1 MTQTSEAVSS
11 SRSALSGIDAIALQ
25 AMLRVEPLWSD
36 LVPASEAIALPD
48 KVVLHAGPPVGD
60 APSAPIRNSAAMAV
74 LFEGWAETEAD
85 AFRMID
91 RGAVRLVPAQDHAAV
106 VPLAAVLTRSM
117 LVQVV
122 SDRHNANNR
131 TVSPLNGGNG
141 PAMRLGKAGADVVRH
156 LHWLNGEFAMLW
168 RALLKHPV
176 PLLPIANAAL
186 ARGDDL
192 HGRTMAA
199 TDILARDLFGASE
212 PIPFLQ
218 QGPSFFLN
226 LWMAA
231 CQCMARAAV
240 GIGSSSAVIAIGSN
254 GNAFGLKIAGCPDR
268 WFTAT
273 AEPPSGNLEAGF
285 TSDDRL
291 GAIGDSAIVDAQG
304 FGAMAM
310 HCAPAQEK
318 GLGPFMPASSRD
330 LGRVVMSADDSRFPG
345 FAIRSGLFARPIAD
359 GTATPAISLGI
370 LDRAGRSGRIG
381 GGVYVTP
388 RAPFVAARDAL
399 KTNN

>member
-1 MTQTSEAVSS
+1 MTKSS
-11 SRSALSGIDAIALQ
+11 VALSQPGTTLSGIDAIALQ
-25 AMLRVEPLWSD
+25 AMLRVEPTWTD
-36 LVPASEAIALPD
+36 LVPASEAINLPE
-48 KVVLHAGPPVGD
+48 KVVLHAGPPTSG

-74 LFEGWAETEAD
+74 LFEGWADTEAE

-91 RGAVRLVPAQDHAAV
+91 RGAVQLAPAQDHATV

-122 SDRHNANNR
+122 ADHHNANNR
-131 TVSPLNGGNG
+131 AFSPLNGGNG
-141 PAMRLGKAGADVVRH
+141 PAMRLGKAGADVVQH
-156 LHWLNGEFAMLW
+156 LHWLNGKFATLL
-168 RALLKHPV
+168 RSLLKQPV

-192 HGRTMAA
+192 HGRTAAA
-199 TDILARDLFGASE
+199 TDILIRQLFGVAE

-231 CQCMARAAV
+231 CKCMALAPA
-240 GIGSSSAVIAIGSN
+240 GMGGSSAVIAIGGN
-254 GNAFGLKIAGCPDR
+254 GNEFGLKVAGYPDC
-268 WFTAT
+268 WFTAK
-273 AEPPSGNLEAGF
+273 AAPPSGALEAGF
-285 TSDDRL
+285 GADDRL

-318 GLGPFMPASSRD
+318 GLGPFMPSPSRE
-330 LGRVVMSADDSRFPG
+330 LGGDVMSADDPRFPE
-345 FAIRSGLFARPIAD
+345 FAIRSGLFARHIAD
-359 GTATPAISLGI
+359 RAATPAISLGV
-370 LDRAGRSGRIG
+370 LDRSGQNGRIG

-388 RAPFVAARDAL
+388 REPFVAARDAL